1 MKKLVL
7 SQDEVDLL
15 VVVDRVVAKRLVFGV
30 GLNDVDFEVVS
41 RGNQIWQYRLWKN
54 MLNRCFSEKEKQR
67 HPTYRDV
74 TCCDEWLSFAN
85 FFEWINKEVD
95 YGGKRDN
102 FDLDKDLLVKGNKT
116 YSPEFCS
123 FVPAAVNKLLTDRS
137 NDKGEFPVG
146 FYFDKRAGKFRVQFN
161 CFGKSK
167 HLGLYTTVEDA
178 SFAYKTAKE
187 AHIKIVATQYKGV
200 LKPAVYESL
209 MNWEIEP

>member
-1 MKKLVL
+1 MSKLKLTQAEIDKLV
-7 SQDEVDLL
+7 VI
-15 VVVDRVVAKRLVFGV
+15 DRVAVKPTGVGV
-30 GLNDVDFEVVS
+30 GLNDVDFRVRVDS
-41 RGNQIWQYRLWKN
+41 KPIWQYSLWTN

-67 HPTYRDV
+67 HPTYKDV

-85 FFEWINKEVD
+85 FFEWVNKEVG
-95 YGGKRDN
+95 YKGKPAGMC
-102 FDLDKDLLVKGNKT
+102 LDKDIIVKGNKT

-137 NDKGEFPVG
+137 NDRGEFPVG
-146 FYFDKRAGKFRVQFN
+146 FYFDKRAGKFKVQFN

-187 AHIKIVATQYKGV
+187 AHIKIVATQYKDA
-200 LKPAVYESL
+200 LSSDVYESL
-209 MNWEIEP
+209 MSWEVTP